1 MQKIIGIVA
10 VLLLLV
16 FAGYKIFIGRVN
28 WEDPNSVAAAFLAK
42 LKSEDTD
49 AAKKYY
55 LPDQADTW
63 ADATHEKLYRMKS
76 NENAGFK
83 ESIPDK
89 PVFTPAPTPKAV
101 PGKPASGDKF
111 LQTGGVT
118 VGLRQIGDK
127 WYVSQ
132 SPY

>member
-1 MQKIIGIVA
+1 MGRIITIV
-10 VLLLLV
+10 VIVGLML
-16 FAGYKIFIGRVN
+16 FGGYKIFSGRVN
-28 WEDPNSVAAAFLAK
+28 WEDPKSVAAAFLGK

-55 LPDQADTW
+55 LPDKADAW
-63 ADATHEKLYRMKS
+63 ADATHDKLYKMKS

-83 ESIPDK
+83 ESIPDE
-89 PVFTPAPTPKAV
+89 PVFTPISAPKAI
-101 PGKPASGDKF
+101 PGKPASTDTF

-118 VGLRQIGDK
+118 VGLRQIEGK
-127 WYVSQ
+127 WYVST